1 MDLGWIL
8 HGFVQIWAWIWEITY
23 QLTLLEWR
31 LAWYWAIYLPWAG
44 FPNQFVRNSIS
55 KRENLSIYGQ
65 ITVIFRHFHGLSIAA
80 KYDLCSPLFL
90 QCFAK
95 QSVGLVCVCVSL
107 SLCLCMCVCVCVCVC
122 LCDVMLWSVLDGGVM
137 GRAWGGFFSPT
148 LPWVNRCYRY
158 QHCHG
163 FSFAPGTHLTWDY
176 FSHIWVLS
184 QCVHRDKTLHCDF
197 TICFDLGCLISTP
210 TS

>member
-1 MDLGWIL
+1 MQYIYCKYIDNINLISFSSSWNMVSIQSKLWKGN
-8 HGFVQIWAWIWEITY
+8 HSY
-23 QLTLLEWR
+23 HCCYK
-31 LAWYWAIYLPWAG
+31 LA
-44 FPNQFVRNSIS
+44 
-55 KRENLSIYGQ
+55 
-65 ITVIFRHFHGLSIAA
+65 
-80 KYDLCSPLFL
+80 
-90 QCFAK
+90 
-95 QSVGLVCVCVSL
+95 GLVRWFGVCMRVFVSV
-107 SLCLCMCVCVCVCVC
+107 SVFVCMCVCVCVC

-184 QCVHRDKTLHCDF
+184 QCVHRDKTLHCHF
-197 TICFDLGCLISTP
+197 TICFDLGYLISTGW
-210 TS
+210 